1 MLGDVRASVE
11 DWPKIVEIA
20 RATIKE
26 MKARE
31 STAEDIE
38 ARAFLEWMV
47 ADHFTFLGQ
56 RDYALVS
63 NGTGFGLRGI
73 EGTGFG
79 ILRESLRTSGAPD
92 VTPLPQAAADIITG
106 SMADLPD
113 QGEFARNRT
122 PARLSRLRRREA
134 RRPRRQVAG
143 ERRFIGYTSTAYMVS
158 SAEIPIVRRKCANI
172 VRRAGFLPK
181 GHLGKSLVTV
191 LETYP
196 RDELFQADEDQ
207 LYDIALGILRL
218 QEHQRTRLFVRRD
231 RFDRFVSCLVFV
243 PRDKYNTDLRR
254 RIAKLLIDAY
264 NGVNVEFTPLLSES
278 AIARIHFV
286 VHAEPGTMP
295 DVDTR
300 ELETRLVQ
308 VTRRWQDDLADAL
321 LDAFGEEQGNRLLQ
335 RYADSFPAG
344 YRDDYPART
353 AVRDIELIE
362 RVKDSGQLAMN
373 LYRPIEA
380 EARAFRFKVYRAG
393 DPIALSRSLPM
404 LEHLGVRVDESG
416 RTGSRRRTPHMRGYT
431 TSASKPPTTP
441 NSTSSA

>member
-1 MLGDVRASVE
+1 
-11 DWPKIVEIA
+11 
-20 RATIKE
+20 
-26 MKARE
+26 MK
-31 STAEDIE
+31 
-38 ARAFLEWMV
+38 
-47 ADHFTFLGQ
+47 
-56 RDYALVS
+56 LV
-63 NGTGFGLRGI
+63 G
-73 EGTGFG
+73 
-79 ILRESLRTSGAPD
+79 PD
-92 VTPLPQAAADIITG
+92 G
-106 SMADLPD
+106 K
-113 QGEFARNRT
+113 
-122 PARLSRLRRREA
+122 
-134 RRPRRQVAG
+134 VAG
-143 ERRFIGYTSTAYMVS
+143 ERRFIALHVDRVHGVERRDPDRAPQVREHRAARGLP
-158 SAEIPIVRRKCANI
+158 AE
-172 VRRAGFLPK
+172 

-380 EARAFRFKVYRAG
+380 EARAFRFRSIARATRSRCRAACRCSSTSACASTRAAVP
-393 DPIALSRSLPM
+393 DPDA
-404 LEHLGVRVDESG
+404 G
-416 RTGSRRRTPHMRGYT
+416 RRTCVGTRLRPR
-431 TSASKPPTTP
+431 PPTTP